1 VSCDILLPV
10 RDSETTLA
18 EALDS
23 ICAQTFVDFR
33 CLILD
38 DGSRDSS
45 ADIAAGVAA
54 RDARFIVHHMA
65 RRGLVAA
72 LNEGL
77 AMAQAPFMARADAD
91 DVLDRERLELQVA
104 VLEESP
110 AITVVSSL
118 VHFFGDR
125 VSEDLLAYEAW
136 LNATVTH
143 EDIVRDLF
151 VESPL
156 AHPSVM
162 MRTAAVREI
171 GGYRQG
177 EFPED
182 YDLWLRGWRAGWRF
196 AKIPRGLVR
205 IRDHPRRLTRTD
217 PRYAPRAF
225 LACKAEHFIAAHDL
239 VGRDVIVW
247 GAGRDGVRAARELQ
261 RRGVRIRFFVDVAP
275 TKIGRNLV
283 KTTVLAPDALREK
296 PGCPV
301 VVAVGVKG
309 ARAKIREHLL
319 ALGYCEPAEFVCF
332 G

>member
-1 VSCDILLPV
+1 VTCDILLPV
-10 RDSETTLA
+10 RDSAGTLA
-18 EALDS
+18 EALES
-23 ICAQTFVDFR
+23 IRAQTFRDFR

-38 DGSRDSS
+38 DGSSDASP
-45 ADIAAGVAA
+45 DIAAALAA
-54 RDARFIVHHMA
+54 RDARFIVHRMA

-77 AMAQAPFMARADAD
+77 ALAQAPFVARADAD
-91 DVLDRERLELQVA
+91 DVLDRERLAMQVWF
-104 VLEESP
+104 LEENP

-118 VHFFGDR
+118 VHFFGDE
-125 VSEDLLAYEAW
+125 VSADLRAYEAW
-136 LNATVTH
+136 LNQALAH
-143 EDIVRDLF
+143 EDIVKDLF

-156 AHPSVM
+156 PHPSVV
-162 MRTAAVREI
+162 MRTTAVRQA
-171 GGYRQG
+171 GGYREG

-196 AKIPRGLVR
+196 AKIPRVLVH
-205 IRDHPRRLTRTD
+205 IRDHPLRLTRTD
-217 PRYAPRAF
+217 PRYTPRAF
-225 LACKAEHFIAAHDL
+225 LACKSLHFIAAHDL
-239 VGRDVIVW
+239 VGGDVVVW
-247 GAGRDGVRAARELQ
+247 GAGRDGVRTARELQ

-283 KTTVLAPDALREK
+283 KTIVRAPDGLREK
-296 PGCPV
+296 PGCPI

-309 ARAKIREHLL
+309 ARARIREHLL

>member
-1 VSCDILLPV
+1 MSCDILLPV
-10 RDSETTLA
+10 RDAEATLA
-18 EALDS
+18 ETLES
-23 ICAQTFVDFR
+23 IGAQTFTDFR

-38 DGSRDSS
+38 DGSRDKS
-45 ADIAAGVAA
+45 ADLAAAVAA
-54 RDARFIVHHMA
+54 RDPRFIVHKMA

-77 AMAQAPFMARADAD
+77 AMARAPFVARADAD
-91 DVLDRERLELQVA
+91 DVLDRERIALQVLF
-104 VLEESP
+104 LEENS
-110 AITVVSSL
+110 AITAVSSL
-118 VHFFGDR
+118 VHFFGDE
-125 VSEDLLAYEAW
+125 VSTDLRSYEAW
-136 LNATVTH
+136 LNATVSH
-143 EDIVRDLF
+143 EEIVRDLF

-156 AHPSVM
+156 PHPSVT
-162 MRTAAVREI
+162 MRTAAVREAA
-171 GGYRQG
+171 GYRQG

-196 AKIPRGLVR
+196 AKIPRVLVH

-217 PRYAPRAF
+217 PRYTPRAF
-225 LACKAEHFIAAHDL
+225 LACKAEHFIAARDL
-239 VGRDVIVW
+239 VGRDVVLW
-247 GAGRDGVRAARELQ
+247 GAGRDGVRTARELQ

-275 TKIGRNLV
+275 GKIGRSLV
-283 KTTVLAPDALREK
+283 KTTVRTPDALREK

-319 ALGYCEPAEFVCF
+319 AKGYCEPAEFVCF